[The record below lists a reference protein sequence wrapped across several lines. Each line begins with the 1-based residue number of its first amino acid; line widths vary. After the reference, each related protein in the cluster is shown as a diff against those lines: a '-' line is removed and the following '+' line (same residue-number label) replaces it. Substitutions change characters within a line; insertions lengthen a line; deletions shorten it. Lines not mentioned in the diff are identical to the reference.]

1 MFRASKS
8 RRVLIPVLVLVV
20 LAAGTGLFWW
30 ATLPRASST
39 GPVALGDVGDA
50 TGFARALAPRPF
62 SFPADHG
69 PHFDYQTEWW
79 YYTGNLTTA
88 GGQHM
93 GYQLTIFRRGLSP
106 GVPASRPSD
115 FASNQVYFAHLAFTD
130 VAAGEHSAFE
140 RFSRGALDLAGAS
153 GDPYSAWIEDW
164 RVESMAADGGAVHLV
179 ARSGPQSLDLE
190 LRSAKPI
197 VAHGDRGLS
206 PKSDVPGNASYYL
219 SYTRLA
225 TTGSVSLA
233 NGQSTAVSG
242 ESWFDHEWSTTALG
256 PGAVGWDWFSLQLG
270 DGREVMWF
278 QIRQQDGSL
287 EPVSGGTLVAAD
299 GSTRRLNAGD
309 GNVEVLDHWRSPAS
323 GGVYPSRWR
332 LSVPSAQLSVDIVP
346 WLADQENRL
355 SFAYWEGAVRMTG
368 TSGGLA
374 VTGNGYVEMTG
385 YATSIAGRF

>member
-1 MFRASKS
+1 MPSKAK
-8 RRVLIPVLVLVV
+8 RILVALSV
-20 LAAGTGLFWW
+20 LALLAGGVAAFWW
-30 ATLPRASST
+30 ATLPRASDT
-39 GPVALGDVGDA
+39 GPVALGNVGDS

-62 SFPADHG
+62 TFPADYG

-88 GGQHM
+88 SGQHV
-93 GYQLTIFRRGLSP
+93 GYQLTIFRRGLTP
-106 GVPASRPSD
+106 GAPASRPSE
-115 FASNQVYFAHLAFTD
+115 FSSNQVFFAHLAFSD
-130 VAAGEHSAFE
+130 VAAGNHAAYE

-153 GDPYSAWIEDW
+153 GDPYGAWLEDW
-164 RVESMAADGGAVHLV
+164 RVESMTPDGSAVHLA

-190 LRSAKPI
+190 LRAVKPI
-197 VAHGDRGLS
+197 VAHGDHGLS
-206 PKSDVPGNASYYL
+206 PKSEAPGNASYYL

-233 NGQSTAVSG
+233 NGQNTAVSG

-256 PGAVGWDWFSLQLG
+256 PGAVGWDWFSLQLT
-270 DGREVMWF
+270 DGRELMWF

-287 EPVSGGTLVAAD
+287 ERVSGGTLVAPD
-299 GSTRRLNAGD
+299 GGTRRLALGD
-309 GNVEVLDHWRSPAS
+309 ATVTVLDHWGSPVS
-323 GGVYPSRWR
+323 GGVYPSHWR

-355 SFAYWEGAVRMTG
+355 SFAYWEGAVRITG
-368 TSGGLA
+368 NSGVVA